1 MDLAS
6 IRNTLV
12 FSEIADRQ
20 IDEPQPHVIEN
31 VNQRGIWEG
40 IQLAWDGFHKFL
52 TLGNDYDSGSE
63 ALGTAS
69 PR

>member
-1 MDLAS
+1 M
-6 IRNTLV
+6 

-40 IQLAWDGFHKFL
+40 TQSAWDGFHEFL
-52 TLGNDYDSGSE
+52 TLGDGYDSGSE
-63 ALGTAS
+63 ALGITS